1 MVRTSARRFTPNV
14 VTVSA
19 GLSIPPSVVAT
30 LPTMVPPMVVPV
42 MPPVVASPITPP
54 TIVPLKF
61 VPVTTT
67 DTPVVAGLA
76 PKPVPGSD
84 EISRLV
90 RDMTPE
96 QMARQILSLELDGIM
111 RKIQAI
117 ELRVTQELNWFAEI
131 INQQMVSDK
140 FSIARKVNRALW
152 IQDKIAKF
160 NFTNLAELQD
170 LMSKA
175 QRYSSALGV

>member
-14 VTVSA
+14 VTAPVPSWT
-19 GLSIPPSVVAT
+19 PDPVSVVAT
-30 LPTMVPPMVVPV
+30 P
-42 MPPVVASPITPP
+42 
-54 TIVPLKF
+54 
-61 VPVTTT
+61 
-67 DTPVVAGLA
+67 

-117 ELRVTQELNWFAEI
+117 ELRVTQELDRFTEI